1 MSIDHALIGSNS
13 SVFVSEFSPYGTLL
27 NVCNR
32 YKKRNLRNIDEPIGM
47 IFAIQM
53 LSIIDHL
60 HALKII
66 HADIKPDNFLMMRK

>member
-1 MSIDHALIGSNS
+1 MSIDFALVGGNS
-13 SVFVSEFSPYGTLL
+13 SIFISEFSEYGTLL

-32 YKKRNLRNIDEPIGM
+32 YKSLNLRNIEEPIAM

-60 HALKII
+60 HASKII
-66 HADIKPDNFLMMRK
+66 HADIKPDNFLLMKK